1 MNHGLELYF
10 RAHLLRGQLN
20 DPPIDSGWEMSTDDS
35 SFGIANSAS
44 LLLSL
49 SFNWQL
55 PVGQSQRSTTMV
67 WSVVEEKNR
76 WNIFIIGGNHGGGRD
91 MLRID
96 KKTYFLIT
104 LHIFLERIFQLEL
117 LVTWCVSIKMGKKCR
132 RNNEETFLLQFPS
145 EHERKRVVVVVKC
158 SAQQIGGQN
167 FHWFLLT
174 AFSSLHY

>member
-1 MNHGLELYF
+1 
-10 RAHLLRGQLN
+10 
-20 DPPIDSGWEMSTDDS
+20 
-35 SFGIANSAS
+35 
-44 LLLSL
+44 
-49 SFNWQL
+49 
-55 PVGQSQRSTTMV
+55 
-67 WSVVEEKNR
+67 
-76 WNIFIIGGNHGGGRD
+76 

-96 KKTYFLIT
+96 KKTYFLIIM
-104 LHIFLERIFQLEL
+104 HIFLERIFQLEL

-167 FHWFLLT
+167 FLWFLLT